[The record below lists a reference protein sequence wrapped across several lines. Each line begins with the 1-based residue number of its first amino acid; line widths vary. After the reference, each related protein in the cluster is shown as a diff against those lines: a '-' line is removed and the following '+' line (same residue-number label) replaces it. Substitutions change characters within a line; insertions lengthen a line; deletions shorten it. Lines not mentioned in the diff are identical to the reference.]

1 MEIESLKLDF
11 QRNFFSSNR
20 DLKTRVPSRTRVL
33 DTRDV
38 IFQNCFEI

>member
-11 QRNFFSSNR
+11 QRNFFSLDQ
-20 DLKTRVPSRTRVL
+20 DLKTRVLSGTRVL